1 MKLLILGNHT
11 CGNRGDSAI
20 LRGLLDA
27 INSLN
32 PHAEVDVMSRYPVSS
47 SWLLN
52 RPVMG
57 DPLFLQMKQHNSA
70 AGVVGRVKKVLR
82 RRYQHQ
88 VLLSRVT
95 DTGKLRNIA
104 IAQGFTDFVRLL
116 SGYDAIIQ
124 VGGSFFVDLYGVPQF
139 EHALCTFMAKK
150 PLFMIG
156 HSVGPFQDEQFN
168 QLANYVFGHCDALIL
183 RESVSLDLM
192 KRSNITTAKVE
203 HGVDTAWL
211 VDHHTEEFTA
221 SYAVQ
226 HWLDVAAQQ
235 KTVAI
240 TLRELAPF
248 DKRLGTTQQ
257 AYEKAFAGVVN
268 RILDEGYQV
277 IALSTCTGIDSYNK
291 DDRMVALNL
300 RQHISD
306 PARYHVV
313 MDELNDLEMG
323 KILGACELT
332 VGTRLHSAIIS
343 MNFATP
349 AIAINYEHKSAGIM
363 QQLGLPEMA
372 IDIRHLL
379 DGSLQAMVAD
389 TLGQLP
395 VLNARLSEAVSR
407 ERQIGMQMVQSVLER
422 SRGGE
427 MKVGFFLL
435 KFPLSSETFV
445 LNQITAFIDMGFEVE
460 IVALQKGDT
469 QNTHAAWTKYNLA
482 ARTRWLQDE
491 PQGKVAKLRHR
502 ASQTLRGIHRKNT
515 WQALNLKRYGA
526 ESRNLILSAICG
538 QVATPFR
545 ADVFIAHFGPAGVT
559 AAKLR
564 ELGVIRGKIA
574 TIFHG
579 IDISSR
585 EVLNHY
591 TPEYQQLFRRGDLML
606 PISDLWAGRLQKMGC
621 PREKIAVSRMGV
633 DMTRFSPR
641 PVKAPAT
648 PLEIIS
654 VARLTEKKGLHVAIE
669 ACRQL
674 KEQGVAFRYRI
685 LGIGPW
691 ERRLRTL
698 IEQYQLEDV
707 VEMPGFKPSHE
718 VKAMLDDADV
728 FLLPSVTGADG
739 DMEGIPVALMEAMAV
754 GIPVVSTLHS
764 GIPELVEADKSGWLV
779 PENDARALAQRLAA
793 FSQLDTDELA
803 PVIKRARE
811 KVEHDFNQQV
821 INRELASLLQA
832 L

>member
-1 MKLLILGNHT
+1 
-11 CGNRGDSAI
+11 
-20 LRGLLDA
+20 
-27 INSLN
+27 
-32 PHAEVDVMSRYPVSS
+32 
-47 SWLLN
+47 
-52 RPVMG
+52 
-57 DPLFLQMKQHNSA
+57 
-70 AGVVGRVKKVLR
+70 
-82 RRYQHQ
+82 
-88 VLLSRVT
+88 
-95 DTGKLRNIA
+95 
-104 IAQGFTDFVRLL
+104 
-116 SGYDAIIQ
+116 
-124 VGGSFFVDLYGVPQF
+124 
-139 EHALCTFMAKK
+139 
-150 PLFMIG
+150 
-156 HSVGPFQDEQFN
+156 
-168 QLANYVFGHCDALIL
+168 
-183 RESVSLDLM
+183 
-192 KRSNITTAKVE
+192 
-203 HGVDTAWL
+203 
-211 VDHHTEEFTA
+211 
-221 SYAVQ
+221 
-226 HWLDVAAQQ
+226 
-235 KTVAI
+235 
-240 TLRELAPF
+240 
-248 DKRLGTTQQ
+248 
-257 AYEKAFAGVVN
+257 
-268 RILDEGYQV
+268 
-277 IALSTCTGIDSYNK
+277 
-291 DDRMVALNL
+291 
-300 RQHISD
+300 
-306 PARYHVV
+306 
-313 MDELNDLEMG
+313 
-323 KILGACELT
+323 
-332 VGTRLHSAIIS
+332 
-343 MNFATP
+343 
-349 AIAINYEHKSAGIM
+349 
-363 QQLGLPEMA
+363 
-372 IDIRHLL
+372 
-379 DGSLQAMVAD
+379 
-389 TLGQLP
+389 
-395 VLNARLSEAVSR
+395 
-407 ERQIGMQMVQSVLER
+407 
-422 SRGGE
+422 

-469 QNTHAAWTKYNLA
+469 QNTHAAWTQYNLA
-482 ARTRWLQDE
+482 AKTRWLQDE

-502 ASQTLRGIHRKNT
+502 ASQTLRGIHRKNI
-515 WQALNLKRYGA
+515 WQALNIKRYGA

-538 QVATPFR
+538 RVATPFH

-793 FSQLDTDELA
+793 FSQLDADKLA
-803 PVIKRARE
+803 PVVKRARE

>member
-1 MKLLILGNHT
+1 
-11 CGNRGDSAI
+11 
-20 LRGLLDA
+20 
-27 INSLN
+27 
-32 PHAEVDVMSRYPVSS
+32 
-47 SWLLN
+47 
-52 RPVMG
+52 
-57 DPLFLQMKQHNSA
+57 
-70 AGVVGRVKKVLR
+70 
-82 RRYQHQ
+82 
-88 VLLSRVT
+88 
-95 DTGKLRNIA
+95 
-104 IAQGFTDFVRLL
+104 
-116 SGYDAIIQ
+116 
-124 VGGSFFVDLYGVPQF
+124 
-139 EHALCTFMAKK
+139 
-150 PLFMIG
+150 
-156 HSVGPFQDEQFN
+156 
-168 QLANYVFGHCDALIL
+168 
-183 RESVSLDLM
+183 
-192 KRSNITTAKVE
+192 
-203 HGVDTAWL
+203 
-211 VDHHTEEFTA
+211 
-221 SYAVQ
+221 
-226 HWLDVAAQQ
+226 
-235 KTVAI
+235 
-240 TLRELAPF
+240 
-248 DKRLGTTQQ
+248 
-257 AYEKAFAGVVN
+257 
-268 RILDEGYQV
+268 
-277 IALSTCTGIDSYNK
+277 
-291 DDRMVALNL
+291 
-300 RQHISD
+300 
-306 PARYHVV
+306 
-313 MDELNDLEMG
+313 
-323 KILGACELT
+323 
-332 VGTRLHSAIIS
+332 
-343 MNFATP
+343 
-349 AIAINYEHKSAGIM
+349 
-363 QQLGLPEMA
+363 
-372 IDIRHLL
+372 
-379 DGSLQAMVAD
+379 
-389 TLGQLP
+389 
-395 VLNARLSEAVSR
+395 
-407 ERQIGMQMVQSVLER
+407 
-422 SRGGE
+422 

-469 QNTHAAWTKYNLA
+469 QNTHAAWTKYNLG

-491 PQGKVAKLRHR
+491 PTGKVAKLRHR
-502 ASQTLRGIHRKNT
+502 VSQTLRGIHRKNT

-538 QVATPFR
+538 LVATPFR

-641 PVKAPAT
+641 PVKAPAI

-803 PVIKRARE
+803 PVVKRARE

>member
-1 MKLLILGNHT
+1 
-11 CGNRGDSAI
+11 
-20 LRGLLDA
+20 
-27 INSLN
+27 
-32 PHAEVDVMSRYPVSS
+32 
-47 SWLLN
+47 
-52 RPVMG
+52 
-57 DPLFLQMKQHNSA
+57 
-70 AGVVGRVKKVLR
+70 
-82 RRYQHQ
+82 
-88 VLLSRVT
+88 
-95 DTGKLRNIA
+95 
-104 IAQGFTDFVRLL
+104 
-116 SGYDAIIQ
+116 
-124 VGGSFFVDLYGVPQF
+124 
-139 EHALCTFMAKK
+139 
-150 PLFMIG
+150 
-156 HSVGPFQDEQFN
+156 
-168 QLANYVFGHCDALIL
+168 
-183 RESVSLDLM
+183 
-192 KRSNITTAKVE
+192 
-203 HGVDTAWL
+203 
-211 VDHHTEEFTA
+211 
-221 SYAVQ
+221 
-226 HWLDVAAQQ
+226 
-235 KTVAI
+235 
-240 TLRELAPF
+240 
-248 DKRLGTTQQ
+248 
-257 AYEKAFAGVVN
+257 
-268 RILDEGYQV
+268 
-277 IALSTCTGIDSYNK
+277 
-291 DDRMVALNL
+291 
-300 RQHISD
+300 
-306 PARYHVV
+306 
-313 MDELNDLEMG
+313 
-323 KILGACELT
+323 
-332 VGTRLHSAIIS
+332 
-343 MNFATP
+343 
-349 AIAINYEHKSAGIM
+349 
-363 QQLGLPEMA
+363 
-372 IDIRHLL
+372 
-379 DGSLQAMVAD
+379 
-389 TLGQLP
+389 
-395 VLNARLSEAVSR
+395 
-407 ERQIGMQMVQSVLER
+407 
-422 SRGGE
+422 

-482 ARTRWLQDE
+482 ARTCWLQDE

-538 QVATPFR
+538 QVVTPLH

-585 EVLNHY
+585 DVLNHY

-718 VKAMLDDADV
+718 VKAILDDADV

>member
-1 MKLLILGNHT
+1 
-11 CGNRGDSAI
+11 
-20 LRGLLDA
+20 
-27 INSLN
+27 
-32 PHAEVDVMSRYPVSS
+32 
-47 SWLLN
+47 
-52 RPVMG
+52 
-57 DPLFLQMKQHNSA
+57 
-70 AGVVGRVKKVLR
+70 
-82 RRYQHQ
+82 
-88 VLLSRVT
+88 
-95 DTGKLRNIA
+95 
-104 IAQGFTDFVRLL
+104 
-116 SGYDAIIQ
+116 
-124 VGGSFFVDLYGVPQF
+124 
-139 EHALCTFMAKK
+139 
-150 PLFMIG
+150 
-156 HSVGPFQDEQFN
+156 
-168 QLANYVFGHCDALIL
+168 
-183 RESVSLDLM
+183 
-192 KRSNITTAKVE
+192 
-203 HGVDTAWL
+203 
-211 VDHHTEEFTA
+211 
-221 SYAVQ
+221 
-226 HWLDVAAQQ
+226 
-235 KTVAI
+235 
-240 TLRELAPF
+240 
-248 DKRLGTTQQ
+248 
-257 AYEKAFAGVVN
+257 
-268 RILDEGYQV
+268 
-277 IALSTCTGIDSYNK
+277 
-291 DDRMVALNL
+291 
-300 RQHISD
+300 
-306 PARYHVV
+306 
-313 MDELNDLEMG
+313 
-323 KILGACELT
+323 
-332 VGTRLHSAIIS
+332 
-343 MNFATP
+343 
-349 AIAINYEHKSAGIM
+349 
-363 QQLGLPEMA
+363 
-372 IDIRHLL
+372 
-379 DGSLQAMVAD
+379 
-389 TLGQLP
+389 
-395 VLNARLSEAVSR
+395 
-407 ERQIGMQMVQSVLER
+407 
-422 SRGGE
+422 

-538 QVATPFR
+538 QVVTPLH

-585 EVLNHY
+585 DVLNHY

-718 VKAMLDDADV
+718 VKAILDDADV

-803 PVIKRARE
+803 PVLKRARE

>member
-1 MKLLILGNHT
+1 
-11 CGNRGDSAI
+11 
-20 LRGLLDA
+20 
-27 INSLN
+27 
-32 PHAEVDVMSRYPVSS
+32 
-47 SWLLN
+47 
-52 RPVMG
+52 
-57 DPLFLQMKQHNSA
+57 
-70 AGVVGRVKKVLR
+70 
-82 RRYQHQ
+82 
-88 VLLSRVT
+88 
-95 DTGKLRNIA
+95 
-104 IAQGFTDFVRLL
+104 
-116 SGYDAIIQ
+116 
-124 VGGSFFVDLYGVPQF
+124 
-139 EHALCTFMAKK
+139 
-150 PLFMIG
+150 
-156 HSVGPFQDEQFN
+156 
-168 QLANYVFGHCDALIL
+168 
-183 RESVSLDLM
+183 
-192 KRSNITTAKVE
+192 
-203 HGVDTAWL
+203 
-211 VDHHTEEFTA
+211 
-221 SYAVQ
+221 
-226 HWLDVAAQQ
+226 
-235 KTVAI
+235 
-240 TLRELAPF
+240 
-248 DKRLGTTQQ
+248 
-257 AYEKAFAGVVN
+257 
-268 RILDEGYQV
+268 
-277 IALSTCTGIDSYNK
+277 
-291 DDRMVALNL
+291 
-300 RQHISD
+300 
-306 PARYHVV
+306 
-313 MDELNDLEMG
+313 
-323 KILGACELT
+323 
-332 VGTRLHSAIIS
+332 
-343 MNFATP
+343 
-349 AIAINYEHKSAGIM
+349 
-363 QQLGLPEMA
+363 
-372 IDIRHLL
+372 
-379 DGSLQAMVAD
+379 
-389 TLGQLP
+389 
-395 VLNARLSEAVSR
+395 
-407 ERQIGMQMVQSVLER
+407 
-422 SRGGE
+422 

-491 PQGKVAKLRHR
+491 PTGKVAKLRHR

-538 QVATPFR
+538 LVATPFR

-707 VEMPGFKPSHE
+707 VDMPGFKPSHE

-803 PVIKRARE
+803 PVVKRARE

>member
-1 MKLLILGNHT
+1 
-11 CGNRGDSAI
+11 
-20 LRGLLDA
+20 
-27 INSLN
+27 
-32 PHAEVDVMSRYPVSS
+32 
-47 SWLLN
+47 
-52 RPVMG
+52 
-57 DPLFLQMKQHNSA
+57 
-70 AGVVGRVKKVLR
+70 
-82 RRYQHQ
+82 
-88 VLLSRVT
+88 
-95 DTGKLRNIA
+95 
-104 IAQGFTDFVRLL
+104 
-116 SGYDAIIQ
+116 
-124 VGGSFFVDLYGVPQF
+124 
-139 EHALCTFMAKK
+139 
-150 PLFMIG
+150 
-156 HSVGPFQDEQFN
+156 
-168 QLANYVFGHCDALIL
+168 
-183 RESVSLDLM
+183 
-192 KRSNITTAKVE
+192 
-203 HGVDTAWL
+203 
-211 VDHHTEEFTA
+211 
-221 SYAVQ
+221 
-226 HWLDVAAQQ
+226 
-235 KTVAI
+235 
-240 TLRELAPF
+240 
-248 DKRLGTTQQ
+248 
-257 AYEKAFAGVVN
+257 
-268 RILDEGYQV
+268 
-277 IALSTCTGIDSYNK
+277 
-291 DDRMVALNL
+291 
-300 RQHISD
+300 
-306 PARYHVV
+306 
-313 MDELNDLEMG
+313 
-323 KILGACELT
+323 
-332 VGTRLHSAIIS
+332 
-343 MNFATP
+343 
-349 AIAINYEHKSAGIM
+349 
-363 QQLGLPEMA
+363 
-372 IDIRHLL
+372 
-379 DGSLQAMVAD
+379 
-389 TLGQLP
+389 
-395 VLNARLSEAVSR
+395 
-407 ERQIGMQMVQSVLER
+407 
-422 SRGGE
+422 

-491 PQGKVAKLRHR
+491 PTGKVAKLRHR

-526 ESRNLILSAICG
+526 EARNLILSAICG
-538 QVATPFR
+538 LVATPFH

-811 KVEHDFNQQV
+811 KIEHDFNQQV

>member
-1 MKLLILGNHT
+1 
-11 CGNRGDSAI
+11 
-20 LRGLLDA
+20 
-27 INSLN
+27 
-32 PHAEVDVMSRYPVSS
+32 
-47 SWLLN
+47 
-52 RPVMG
+52 
-57 DPLFLQMKQHNSA
+57 
-70 AGVVGRVKKVLR
+70 
-82 RRYQHQ
+82 
-88 VLLSRVT
+88 
-95 DTGKLRNIA
+95 
-104 IAQGFTDFVRLL
+104 
-116 SGYDAIIQ
+116 
-124 VGGSFFVDLYGVPQF
+124 
-139 EHALCTFMAKK
+139 
-150 PLFMIG
+150 
-156 HSVGPFQDEQFN
+156 
-168 QLANYVFGHCDALIL
+168 
-183 RESVSLDLM
+183 
-192 KRSNITTAKVE
+192 
-203 HGVDTAWL
+203 
-211 VDHHTEEFTA
+211 
-221 SYAVQ
+221 
-226 HWLDVAAQQ
+226 
-235 KTVAI
+235 
-240 TLRELAPF
+240 
-248 DKRLGTTQQ
+248 
-257 AYEKAFAGVVN
+257 
-268 RILDEGYQV
+268 
-277 IALSTCTGIDSYNK
+277 
-291 DDRMVALNL
+291 
-300 RQHISD
+300 
-306 PARYHVV
+306 
-313 MDELNDLEMG
+313 
-323 KILGACELT
+323 
-332 VGTRLHSAIIS
+332 
-343 MNFATP
+343 
-349 AIAINYEHKSAGIM
+349 
-363 QQLGLPEMA
+363 
-372 IDIRHLL
+372 
-379 DGSLQAMVAD
+379 
-389 TLGQLP
+389 
-395 VLNARLSEAVSR
+395 
-407 ERQIGMQMVQSVLER
+407 
-422 SRGGE
+422 

-469 QNTHAAWTKYNLA
+469 QNTHAAWAKYNLA

-491 PQGKVAKLRHR
+491 PTGKVAKLRHR

-538 QVATPFR
+538 QVETPLH

-803 PVIKRARE
+803 PVVKRARE

>member
-1 MKLLILGNHT
+1 
-11 CGNRGDSAI
+11 
-20 LRGLLDA
+20 
-27 INSLN
+27 
-32 PHAEVDVMSRYPVSS
+32 
-47 SWLLN
+47 
-52 RPVMG
+52 
-57 DPLFLQMKQHNSA
+57 
-70 AGVVGRVKKVLR
+70 
-82 RRYQHQ
+82 
-88 VLLSRVT
+88 
-95 DTGKLRNIA
+95 
-104 IAQGFTDFVRLL
+104 
-116 SGYDAIIQ
+116 
-124 VGGSFFVDLYGVPQF
+124 
-139 EHALCTFMAKK
+139 
-150 PLFMIG
+150 
-156 HSVGPFQDEQFN
+156 
-168 QLANYVFGHCDALIL
+168 
-183 RESVSLDLM
+183 
-192 KRSNITTAKVE
+192 
-203 HGVDTAWL
+203 
-211 VDHHTEEFTA
+211 
-221 SYAVQ
+221 
-226 HWLDVAAQQ
+226 
-235 KTVAI
+235 
-240 TLRELAPF
+240 
-248 DKRLGTTQQ
+248 
-257 AYEKAFAGVVN
+257 
-268 RILDEGYQV
+268 
-277 IALSTCTGIDSYNK
+277 
-291 DDRMVALNL
+291 
-300 RQHISD
+300 
-306 PARYHVV
+306 
-313 MDELNDLEMG
+313 
-323 KILGACELT
+323 
-332 VGTRLHSAIIS
+332 
-343 MNFATP
+343 
-349 AIAINYEHKSAGIM
+349 
-363 QQLGLPEMA
+363 
-372 IDIRHLL
+372 
-379 DGSLQAMVAD
+379 
-389 TLGQLP
+389 
-395 VLNARLSEAVSR
+395 
-407 ERQIGMQMVQSVLER
+407 
-422 SRGGE
+422 

-491 PQGKVAKLRHR
+491 PTGKVAKLRHR

-538 QVATPFR
+538 QVATPFY
-545 ADVFIAHFGPAGVT
+545 ADVFIAPFGPAGVT

-803 PVIKRARE
+803 PVVKRARE

>member
-1 MKLLILGNHT
+1 
-11 CGNRGDSAI
+11 
-20 LRGLLDA
+20 
-27 INSLN
+27 
-32 PHAEVDVMSRYPVSS
+32 
-47 SWLLN
+47 
-52 RPVMG
+52 
-57 DPLFLQMKQHNSA
+57 
-70 AGVVGRVKKVLR
+70 
-82 RRYQHQ
+82 
-88 VLLSRVT
+88 
-95 DTGKLRNIA
+95 
-104 IAQGFTDFVRLL
+104 
-116 SGYDAIIQ
+116 
-124 VGGSFFVDLYGVPQF
+124 
-139 EHALCTFMAKK
+139 
-150 PLFMIG
+150 
-156 HSVGPFQDEQFN
+156 
-168 QLANYVFGHCDALIL
+168 
-183 RESVSLDLM
+183 
-192 KRSNITTAKVE
+192 
-203 HGVDTAWL
+203 
-211 VDHHTEEFTA
+211 
-221 SYAVQ
+221 
-226 HWLDVAAQQ
+226 
-235 KTVAI
+235 
-240 TLRELAPF
+240 
-248 DKRLGTTQQ
+248 
-257 AYEKAFAGVVN
+257 
-268 RILDEGYQV
+268 
-277 IALSTCTGIDSYNK
+277 
-291 DDRMVALNL
+291 
-300 RQHISD
+300 
-306 PARYHVV
+306 
-313 MDELNDLEMG
+313 
-323 KILGACELT
+323 
-332 VGTRLHSAIIS
+332 
-343 MNFATP
+343 
-349 AIAINYEHKSAGIM
+349 
-363 QQLGLPEMA
+363 
-372 IDIRHLL
+372 
-379 DGSLQAMVAD
+379 
-389 TLGQLP
+389 
-395 VLNARLSEAVSR
+395 
-407 ERQIGMQMVQSVLER
+407 
-422 SRGGE
+422 

-538 QVATPFR
+538 QVVTPLH

-585 EVLNHY
+585 DVLNHY

-803 PVIKRARE
+803 PVVKRARE

-821 INRELASLLQA
+821 INREPASLLQA

>member
-1 MKLLILGNHT
+1 
-11 CGNRGDSAI
+11 
-20 LRGLLDA
+20 
-27 INSLN
+27 
-32 PHAEVDVMSRYPVSS
+32 
-47 SWLLN
+47 
-52 RPVMG
+52 
-57 DPLFLQMKQHNSA
+57 
-70 AGVVGRVKKVLR
+70 
-82 RRYQHQ
+82 
-88 VLLSRVT
+88 
-95 DTGKLRNIA
+95 
-104 IAQGFTDFVRLL
+104 
-116 SGYDAIIQ
+116 
-124 VGGSFFVDLYGVPQF
+124 
-139 EHALCTFMAKK
+139 
-150 PLFMIG
+150 
-156 HSVGPFQDEQFN
+156 
-168 QLANYVFGHCDALIL
+168 
-183 RESVSLDLM
+183 
-192 KRSNITTAKVE
+192 
-203 HGVDTAWL
+203 
-211 VDHHTEEFTA
+211 
-221 SYAVQ
+221 
-226 HWLDVAAQQ
+226 
-235 KTVAI
+235 
-240 TLRELAPF
+240 
-248 DKRLGTTQQ
+248 
-257 AYEKAFAGVVN
+257 
-268 RILDEGYQV
+268 
-277 IALSTCTGIDSYNK
+277 
-291 DDRMVALNL
+291 
-300 RQHISD
+300 
-306 PARYHVV
+306 
-313 MDELNDLEMG
+313 
-323 KILGACELT
+323 
-332 VGTRLHSAIIS
+332 
-343 MNFATP
+343 
-349 AIAINYEHKSAGIM
+349 
-363 QQLGLPEMA
+363 
-372 IDIRHLL
+372 
-379 DGSLQAMVAD
+379 
-389 TLGQLP
+389 
-395 VLNARLSEAVSR
+395 
-407 ERQIGMQMVQSVLER
+407 
-422 SRGGE
+422 

-538 QVATPFR
+538 QVATPFHS
-545 ADVFIAHFGPAGVT
+545 DVFIAHFGPAGVT

-674 KEQGVAFRYRI
+674 KEQGMAFRYRI

-754 GIPVVSTLHS
+754 GIPVISTLHS

-803 PVIKRARE
+803 PVVKRARE

>member
-1 MKLLILGNHT
+1 
-11 CGNRGDSAI
+11 
-20 LRGLLDA
+20 
-27 INSLN
+27 
-32 PHAEVDVMSRYPVSS
+32 
-47 SWLLN
+47 
-52 RPVMG
+52 
-57 DPLFLQMKQHNSA
+57 
-70 AGVVGRVKKVLR
+70 
-82 RRYQHQ
+82 
-88 VLLSRVT
+88 
-95 DTGKLRNIA
+95 
-104 IAQGFTDFVRLL
+104 
-116 SGYDAIIQ
+116 
-124 VGGSFFVDLYGVPQF
+124 
-139 EHALCTFMAKK
+139 
-150 PLFMIG
+150 
-156 HSVGPFQDEQFN
+156 
-168 QLANYVFGHCDALIL
+168 
-183 RESVSLDLM
+183 
-192 KRSNITTAKVE
+192 
-203 HGVDTAWL
+203 
-211 VDHHTEEFTA
+211 
-221 SYAVQ
+221 
-226 HWLDVAAQQ
+226 
-235 KTVAI
+235 
-240 TLRELAPF
+240 
-248 DKRLGTTQQ
+248 
-257 AYEKAFAGVVN
+257 
-268 RILDEGYQV
+268 
-277 IALSTCTGIDSYNK
+277 
-291 DDRMVALNL
+291 
-300 RQHISD
+300 
-306 PARYHVV
+306 
-313 MDELNDLEMG
+313 
-323 KILGACELT
+323 
-332 VGTRLHSAIIS
+332 
-343 MNFATP
+343 
-349 AIAINYEHKSAGIM
+349 
-363 QQLGLPEMA
+363 
-372 IDIRHLL
+372 
-379 DGSLQAMVAD
+379 
-389 TLGQLP
+389 
-395 VLNARLSEAVSR
+395 
-407 ERQIGMQMVQSVLER
+407 
-422 SRGGE
+422 

-469 QNTHAAWTKYNLA
+469 ENTHAAWTKYNLA

-491 PQGKVAKLRHR
+491 PTGKVAKLRHR
-502 ASQTLRGIHRKNT
+502 VSQTLRGIHRKNT

-538 QVATPFR
+538 QVATQFR

-718 VKAMLDDADV
+718 VKAMLDNADV

-793 FSQLDTDELA
+793 FSQLDTDVLA
-803 PVIKRARE
+803 PVVKRARE

>member
-1 MKLLILGNHT
+1 
-11 CGNRGDSAI
+11 
-20 LRGLLDA
+20 
-27 INSLN
+27 
-32 PHAEVDVMSRYPVSS
+32 
-47 SWLLN
+47 
-52 RPVMG
+52 
-57 DPLFLQMKQHNSA
+57 
-70 AGVVGRVKKVLR
+70 
-82 RRYQHQ
+82 
-88 VLLSRVT
+88 
-95 DTGKLRNIA
+95 
-104 IAQGFTDFVRLL
+104 
-116 SGYDAIIQ
+116 
-124 VGGSFFVDLYGVPQF
+124 
-139 EHALCTFMAKK
+139 
-150 PLFMIG
+150 
-156 HSVGPFQDEQFN
+156 
-168 QLANYVFGHCDALIL
+168 
-183 RESVSLDLM
+183 
-192 KRSNITTAKVE
+192 
-203 HGVDTAWL
+203 
-211 VDHHTEEFTA
+211 
-221 SYAVQ
+221 
-226 HWLDVAAQQ
+226 
-235 KTVAI
+235 
-240 TLRELAPF
+240 
-248 DKRLGTTQQ
+248 
-257 AYEKAFAGVVN
+257 
-268 RILDEGYQV
+268 
-277 IALSTCTGIDSYNK
+277 
-291 DDRMVALNL
+291 
-300 RQHISD
+300 
-306 PARYHVV
+306 
-313 MDELNDLEMG
+313 
-323 KILGACELT
+323 
-332 VGTRLHSAIIS
+332 
-343 MNFATP
+343 
-349 AIAINYEHKSAGIM
+349 
-363 QQLGLPEMA
+363 
-372 IDIRHLL
+372 
-379 DGSLQAMVAD
+379 
-389 TLGQLP
+389 
-395 VLNARLSEAVSR
+395 
-407 ERQIGMQMVQSVLER
+407 
-422 SRGGE
+422 

-445 LNQITAFIDMGFEVE
+445 LNQIIAFIDMGFEVE
-460 IVALQKGDT
+460 ILALQKGDT

-491 PQGKVAKLRHR
+491 PTGKVAKLRHR

-538 QVATPFR
+538 QVAIPFY
-545 ADVFIAHFGPAGVT
+545 ADVFIAHFGPAGET

-707 VEMPGFKPSHE
+707 IEMPGFKPSHE

-764 GIPELVEADKSGWLV
+764 GIPELVEADKTGWLV

-793 FSQLDTDELA
+793 FSQLDTDELTT
-803 PVIKRARE
+803 VVKRARE

>member
-1 MKLLILGNHT
+1 
-11 CGNRGDSAI
+11 
-20 LRGLLDA
+20 
-27 INSLN
+27 
-32 PHAEVDVMSRYPVSS
+32 
-47 SWLLN
+47 
-52 RPVMG
+52 
-57 DPLFLQMKQHNSA
+57 
-70 AGVVGRVKKVLR
+70 
-82 RRYQHQ
+82 
-88 VLLSRVT
+88 
-95 DTGKLRNIA
+95 
-104 IAQGFTDFVRLL
+104 
-116 SGYDAIIQ
+116 
-124 VGGSFFVDLYGVPQF
+124 
-139 EHALCTFMAKK
+139 
-150 PLFMIG
+150 
-156 HSVGPFQDEQFN
+156 
-168 QLANYVFGHCDALIL
+168 
-183 RESVSLDLM
+183 
-192 KRSNITTAKVE
+192 
-203 HGVDTAWL
+203 
-211 VDHHTEEFTA
+211 
-221 SYAVQ
+221 
-226 HWLDVAAQQ
+226 
-235 KTVAI
+235 
-240 TLRELAPF
+240 
-248 DKRLGTTQQ
+248 
-257 AYEKAFAGVVN
+257 
-268 RILDEGYQV
+268 
-277 IALSTCTGIDSYNK
+277 
-291 DDRMVALNL
+291 
-300 RQHISD
+300 
-306 PARYHVV
+306 
-313 MDELNDLEMG
+313 
-323 KILGACELT
+323 
-332 VGTRLHSAIIS
+332 
-343 MNFATP
+343 
-349 AIAINYEHKSAGIM
+349 
-363 QQLGLPEMA
+363 
-372 IDIRHLL
+372 
-379 DGSLQAMVAD
+379 
-389 TLGQLP
+389 
-395 VLNARLSEAVSR
+395 
-407 ERQIGMQMVQSVLER
+407 
-422 SRGGE
+422 

-469 QNTHAAWTKYNLA
+469 QTTHAAWTKYNLA

-491 PQGKVAKLRHR
+491 PTGKVAKLRHR

-538 QVATPFR
+538 QVAKPLH

-707 VEMPGFKPSHE
+707 IEMPGFKPSHE